1 MDRTITVKGTGNL
14 KIKPDYIQLNF
25 TLVSKNYQYERA
37 MNIASESL
45 EKLYN
50 AIINVGFE
58 KDDVKT
64 RYFDVSTDYDSV
76 KDKNG
81 NYKKVFRGYKV
92 NHKLIL
98 SFDYDMK
105 KLSDALIAISTSL
118 SDPDLSIDFTIKD
131 SEKAKY
137 DLLKEV
143 AIDARKK
150 AEILC
155 EASVYKLGDLIKID
169 YDWSEIT
176 IFSNTKFSML
186 REQPLMMASK
196 SIDMNPE
203 DIDLEDT
210 ATFVWEI
217 K

>member
-105 KLSDALIAISTSL
+105 KLSNALIAISTSL

-155 EASVYKLGDLIKID
+155 EASGYKLGELIKID

-186 REQPLMMASK
+186 REQSLMMASK

>member
-1 MDRTITVKGTGNL
+1 MDRTITIKGTGNL

-25 TLVSKNYQYERA
+25 SLVSKNFQYERA

-76 KDKNG
+76 KDKYG

-105 KLSDALIAISTSL
+105 KLSNALIAISTSL

-155 EASVYKLGDLIKID
+155 EASGYKLGDLIKID

-186 REQPLMMASK
+186 REQSIMTASK

>member
-1 MDRTITVKGTGNL
+1 MDRTITIKGTGNL

-25 TLVSKNYQYERA
+25 SLVSKNFQYERA

-76 KDKNG
+76 KDKYG

-105 KLSDALIAISTSL
+105 KLSNALIAISTSL

-155 EASVYKLGDLIKID
+155 EASGYKLGDLIKID
-169 YDWSEIT
+169 YNWSEIT

-186 REQPLMMASK
+186 REQSIMTASK

>member
-155 EASVYKLGDLIKID
+155 EASGYKLGELIKID

-186 REQPLMMASK
+186 REQSLMMASK

>member
-105 KLSDALIAISTSL
+105 KLSNALIAISTSL

-155 EASVYKLGDLIKID
+155 EASGYKLGDLIKID

-186 REQPLMMASK
+186 REQSLMMASK

>member
-1 MDRTITVKGTGNL
+1 MDRTITIKGTGNL

-25 TLVSKNYQYERA
+25 SLVSKNFQYERA

-76 KDKNG
+76 KDKYG

-105 KLSDALIAISTSL
+105 KLSNALIAISTSL

-143 AIDARKK
+143 DIDATKK
-150 AEILC
+150 AQILC
-155 EASVYKLGDLIKID
+155 EASGKKLGDLIKKE
-169 YDWSEIT
+169 YDCSEI
-176 IFSNTKFSML
+176 K
-186 REQPLMMASK
+186 K
-196 SIDMNPE
+196 
-203 DIDLEDT
+203 
-210 ATFVWEI
+210 
-217 K
+217 

>member
-1 MDRTITVKGTGNL
+1 MDRAITVKGTGNL

-25 TLVSKNYQYERA
+25 SLVSKNYQYERA

-58 KDDVKT
+58 KNDVKT

-105 KLSDALIAISTSL
+105 KLSNALIAISTSL

-155 EASVYKLGDLIKID
+155 EASGYKLGDLIKID

-186 REQPLMMASK
+186 REQSLMMASK

>member
-1 MDRTITVKGTGNL
+1 
-14 KIKPDYIQLNF
+14 
-25 TLVSKNYQYERA
+25 

-105 KLSDALIAISTSL
+105 KLSNALIAISTSL

-155 EASVYKLGDLIKID
+155 EASGYKLGDLIKID
-169 YDWSEIT
+169 YDWLEIT

-186 REQPLMMASK
+186 REQSIMMASK

>member
-25 TLVSKNYQYERA
+25 SLVSKNYQYERA

-155 EASVYKLGDLIKID
+155 EASGYKLGDLIKID

-186 REQPLMMASK
+186 REQSLMMASK

>member
-155 EASVYKLGDLIKID
+155 EASGYKLGDLIKID

-186 REQPLMMASK
+186 REQSLMMASK

>member
-1 MDRTITVKGTGNL
+1 MDRTITIKGTGNL

-25 TLVSKNYQYERA
+25 SLVSKNFQYERA

-76 KDKNG
+76 KDKYG

-105 KLSDALIAISTSL
+105 KLSNALIAISTSL

-155 EASVYKLGDLIKID
+155 EASGYKLGDLIKID

-186 REQPLMMASK
+186 REQSIVTASK